1 MKKYTTQTEPKHILK
16 MKKIGISFF
25 LLTLFCAHSALY
37 SQNSVQVEIYPR
49 QKVILSYEK
58 FDMNAFRNQVAQSG
72 SLDYVYTEADGTQ
85 KRISNLRKGLPIEVY
100 EVPPLPAVYRIF
112 KEFYP
117 NGSLKRKGIYLPHQF
132 PIGKWLE
139 CDEQGNCSVIN
150 YDLYRGA
157 FGYNSLLKA
166 LEDKGYINT
175 LGGGDNWSFIVWY
188 NDNSHQWGVKLQKGS
203 KYRMLQI
210 DANSGDILSEAE
222 HEVKPTNTSV
232 YGGYNA
238 FGDY

>member
-16 MKKIGISFF
+16 MKKIVISFF

-58 FDMNAFRNQVAQSG
+58 FDMNAFRSQVAQSG

-117 NGSLKRKGIYLPHQF
+117 SGNLKRKGIYLPHQF

-139 CDEQGNCSVIN
+139 CDERGNCSVIN
-150 YDLYRGA
+150 YDLYRGTL
-157 FGYNSLLKA
+157 GYNSLLKT

-175 LGGGDNWSFIVWY
+175 LAGSENWSFIVWY

-210 DANSGDILSEAE
+210 DANSGDIQSEAE

-232 YGGYNA
+232 YGDYNA

>member
-1 MKKYTTQTEPKHILK
+1 
-16 MKKIGISFF
+16 
-25 LLTLFCAHSALY
+25 
-37 SQNSVQVEIYPR
+37 
-49 QKVILSYEK
+49 
-58 FDMNAFRNQVAQSG
+58 MNAFRNQVAQSG
-72 SLDYVYTEADGTQ
+72 SLDYVYTEPDGTQ

-210 DANSGDILSEAE
+210 DANSGDIQSEAE

-232 YGGYNA
+232 YGDYNA

>member
-1 MKKYTTQTEPKHILK
+1 MRKYTTQTESKHIIK
-16 MKKIGISFF
+16 MKKTGI
-25 LLTLFCAHSALY
+25 TLFFISMFYISNGLY

-49 QKVILSYEK
+49 HKVTLSYEK

-72 SLDYVYTEADGTQ
+72 SLDYVYTELDGTQ
-85 KRISNLRKGLPIEVY
+85 KRISSLRKGAPTEVY
-100 EVPPLPAVYRIF
+100 EVPPLPAIYRIF

-117 NGSLKRKGIYLPHQF
+117 NGGLKRKGIYLPHQF

-139 CDEQGNCSVIN
+139 CDERGNCSVIN

-157 FGYNSLLKA
+157 FGYNSLLKT

-175 LGGGDNWSFIVWY
+175 VAGSDNWSFIVWY
-188 NDNSHQWGVKLQKGS
+188 NDNSHQWGVKLQKGD
-203 KYRMLQI
+203 KYKMLQI

-222 HEVKPTNTSV
+222 YEVRPTNTSV
-232 YGGYNA
+232 YGGCNA